1 MREAKKHSLGVR
13 ENNADSEQHV
23 EKKAETLSLFSLT
36 QILLVTSIVLSRV
49 ALCYK
54 RREVMALVNKPKPQP
69 QPTQPQIPVG
79 VKPVD

>member
-13 ENNADSEQHV
+13 ENNADSEQHI

-54 RREVMALVNKPKPQP
+54 RMVMVLVNKPKPQP

>member
-13 ENNADSEQHV
+13 ENNADSEQHI

-49 ALCYK
+49 VLCYK